1 MELKDKLDLLWK
13 YSLLAL
19 VSWVFLSHHCG
30 YRSGCKG
37 WCSSKTSR
45 TVEVETEIINGDTSL
60 TILINGEKVD
70 FKELDELEKL
80 EIGYKK
86 VLIMK
91 KEITSE

>member
-1 MELKDKLDLLWK
+1 M
-13 YSLLAL
+13 
-19 VSWVFLSHHCG
+19 
-30 YRSGCKG
+30 
-37 WCSSKTSR
+37 
-45 TVEVETEIINGDTSL
+45 ETEIINGDTSL